1 MFFFLGIALIVC
13 VVVVF
18 WWAGVGASA
27 CGYVAVLKVCSL
39 DRLDV
44 LRVFIPRFVESIEM
58 RVLES
63 RMKDLAS
70 EASVVVGGFM
80 VPPFPSRS
88 LPKSARGRPSRLE
101 ISSNPYAGRKRR
113 SYTCKSL

>member
-1 MFFFLGIALIVC
+1 M
-13 VVVVF
+13 
-18 WWAGVGASA
+18 GASA

-39 DRLDV
+39 DRLDI

-63 RMKDLAS
+63 RIKNLAS

-80 VPPFPSRS
+80 VPPLPSRS
-88 LPKSARGRPSRLE
+88 LPESARGWPSRLQ
-101 ISSNPYAGRKRR
+101 ISSNAHAGKKKT